1 MFGDTSRLQKT
12 SIFFIGHGLAALA
25 FVVSGVK
32 NALRRR
38 AAAACD
44 APMLLGPLG
53 PYCLTMLVV
62 NGSRMLIPRLKSY
75 LSIVTAVLILGQM
88 AAAQA
93 EALPDFTDLVV
104 QASPAVVNISTRQK
118 MPERSTVSNQM
129 PDLEGLPPQ
138 LREFFERNI
147 PKGQRTPK
155 GDRQR
160 ETQSLGSGFIISADG
175 YVLTNNHVIDG
186 ADEILVRLSDRSE
199 LKAKL
204 IGTDPRTD
212 VAVLKIEGKDLPI
225 VKIGN
230 SEKLKVGEWVLA
242 IGSPFGFDHSVT
254 KGIVSAKGRSLPND
268 TYVPFIQTDV
278 AINPGNSGGP
288 LFNMSGEVV
297 GINSQIFTRSGG
309 FMGLSF
315 AIPIDVAM
323 DVANQLKAGGKVNRG
338 WLGVV
343 IQEVNKDLAES
354 FGLDKPAGALVAQ
367 VLENGPAAK
376 GGVQVGD
383 VILSANGQPIVM
395 SADLPHLVGNLKDGS
410 KADLEVI
417 RDGKR
422 KNLTVT
428 IGALPEEGQE
438 MDVPDSGVERSSNR
452 LGVSVVDL
460 SAEQKK
466 SYDLKGGV
474 VIKEVQDGPAAL
486 IGLQPGDVITH
497 LNNQAITS
505 AKNFTEVAKEL
516 PKNRSVSMRV
526 LRQGRASFI
535 TFKLAE

>member
-1 MFGDTSRLQKT
+1 
-12 SIFFIGHGLAALA
+12 
-25 FVVSGVK
+25 
-32 NALRRR
+32 
-38 AAAACD
+38 
-44 APMLLGPLG
+44 
-53 PYCLTMLVV
+53 
-62 NGSRMLIPRLKSY
+62 MLIPRLKSY

-88 AAAQA
+88 ATAQA

-452 LGVSVVDL
+452 LGVSVLDL
-460 SAEQKK
+460 TAEQKK

>member
-1 MFGDTSRLQKT
+1 
-12 SIFFIGHGLAALA
+12 
-25 FVVSGVK
+25 
-32 NALRRR
+32 
-38 AAAACD
+38 
-44 APMLLGPLG
+44 MLLEPLG
-53 PYCLTMLVV
+53 SYRLTMLVV
-62 NGSRMLIPRLKSY
+62 NGSRMSIPRLKTY
-75 LSIVTAVLILGQM
+75 LSWMAAVLMLGQVLT
-88 AAAQA
+88 AQA
-93 EALPDFTDLVV
+93 EALPDFTSLVE

-118 MPERSTVSNQM
+118 LPDRSVARGQM
-129 PDLEGLPPQ
+129 PDLEGLPPM
-138 LREFFERNI
+138 LREFLERSM
-147 PKGQRTPK
+147 PPGSRPPGSGPGK

-160 ETQSLGSGFIISADG
+160 EAQSLGSGFIISADG
-175 YVLTNNHVIDG
+175 FILTNNHVIDG

-199 LKAKL
+199 MKAKL

-212 VAVLKIEGKDLPI
+212 VAVLKIDGKDLPT
-225 VKIGN
+225 VKLGN
-230 SEKLKVGEWVLA
+230 SDKLKVGEWVLA

-288 LFNMSGEVV
+288 LFNMAGEVV

-323 DVANQLKAGGKVNRG
+323 DVANQLKANGKVNRG

-367 VLENGPAAK
+367 VLDDGPAAK
-376 GGVQVGD
+376 AGLQVGD
-383 VILSANGQPIVM
+383 VILSANGTPIIM
-395 SADLPHLVGNLKDGS
+395 SADLPHLIGNLKDGS
-410 KADLEVI
+410 KAELEVI

-422 KNLTVT
+422 QKLTVT
-428 IGALPEEGQE
+428 VGALPAEGEEMGASDE
-438 MDVPDSGVERSSNR
+438 GVERSSNR
-452 LGVSVVDL
+452 MGVSVTDL
-460 SAEQKK
+460 TAEQMK
-466 SYDLKGGV
+466 SMDLKGGV
-474 VIKEVQDGPAAL
+474 VIKDVQDGPASL

-505 AKNFTEVAKEL
+505 AKQFTEVAKGL

-526 LRQGRASFI
+526 LRQGRATFI